1 MDNRR
6 TKKCNA
12 NQQSSQTHTKYPPE
26 IRNAPY
32 LFTCYPSPYPELG
45 GGSTYHAVIR
55 RRFTKSEHCAGLRLS
70 KTLGCSIPPGCA
82 FASLAAPAAHR
93 QHHLH
98 HPHQRLP
105 RMRMMQVMLGMLPM
119 LVSPPPP
126 QFLVEIIYF
135 PLFLLRPFPTPSSSP
150 FSSQRSFPP
159 FPP

>member
-1 MDNRR
+1 MAFHLLEN
-6 TKKCNA
+6 
-12 NQQSSQTHTKYPPE
+12 PPTTGGVLD

-32 LFTCYPSPYPELG
+32 LFTCYPSPNPSPRLLRG

-55 RRFTKSEHCAGLRLS
+55 RRFTKSVHCAGLRNS
-70 KTLGCSIPPGCA
+70 VCQKHWGVRFPGCT

-119 LVSPPPP
+119 LVNPPPSSLLSS
-126 QFLVEIIYF
+126 FMILSAH
-135 PLFLLRPFPTPSSSP
+135 PLWKTSCR
-150 FSSQRSFPP
+150 
-159 FPP
+159 